1 MTVCKCV
8 LCAAIMVSSAAAM
21 AQAST
26 PSANTKPAASTST
39 RPPADP
45 QIPSDRATAKAGK
58 QSADPAMATRDW
70 AAIDKNKDNLISPEE
85 MEAYLKA
92 NPGPLAK
99 PR

>member
-1 MTVCKCV
+1 MSVCKCV

-26 PSANTKPAASTST
+26 PPSSAHAATKPSEATPSK
-39 RPPADP
+39 RHNL
-45 QIPSDRATAKAGK
+45 SDRAATKAG
-58 QSADPAMATRDW
+58 QQAADPAMATRDW
-70 AAIDKNKDNLISPEE
+70 AAIDKNKDNLISPDE

-99 PR
+99 SR

>member
-8 LCAAIMVSSAAAM
+8 LCAAIMVSSAAAV
-21 AQAST
+21 AQT
-26 PSANTKPAASTST
+26 SAQPATTKPAEATT
-39 RPPADP
+39 RAAAPAGL
-45 QIPSDRATAKAGK
+45 SDRAAAKSGK
-58 QSADPAMATRDW
+58 QAADPAMATRDW

-99 PR
+99 AR

>member
-1 MTVCKCV
+1 MSVCKCV
-8 LCAAIMVSSAAAM
+8 LCAAITVSSAAAM

-26 PSANTKPAASTST
+26 QPANSKPAEAAPST
-39 RPPADP
+39 R
-45 QIPSDRATAKAGK
+45 QNLSDRAATKAGK
-58 QSADPAMATRDW
+58 QAADPAMATRDW
-70 AAIDKNKDNLISPEE
+70 AAIDKNKDNLISPDE